1 MQTNRKKK
9 LRSIAIAV
17 LVFSCAFIILLAVI
31 GDYAP
36 SDSSTTARV
45 PTATELPPFRPEAW
59 ELTFLDSLRY
69 EDISYQEALTRV
81 MMEAGEL
88 PSPDSPDYEDIDD
101 QEALTRVL
109 MGVELHNGGEVPGL
123 LERNSFVLL
132 DASGQELGEYHMS
145 PFTPLPPTTVE
156 PGETIQGDILFE
168 IPGTG
173 MQLEDLTLAFQ
184 IYAQN
189 TYYDLERP
197 ALDPSVLPQL
207 DLREAL
213 TEGLVDVDV
222 LGESLQRID
231 VRLVPHLEPEIEIGF
246 EVTILP
252 GTLFQAPTGSLQDM
266 VVRYGRT
273 VMVRPTFEISL
284 DLEFELEISVA
295 CADMHLS
302 GPEGGEVYTV
312 SMETPHE
319 DLVKLLSESSFPNQ
333 DFRVQQF
340 AIWTITDN
348 PWRNGYVGLSRFG
361 ISGTG
366 PSDDEMELIRQ
377 LFTSAGIPLERYLA
391 FQ

>member
-1 MQTNRKKK
+1 MKDARRKKI
-9 LRSIAIAV
+9 RSIAVAV
-17 LVFSCAFIILLAVI
+17 LVFSCAFIVLLAVI
-31 GDYAP
+31 GEYAP
-36 SDSSTTARV
+36 SDSSTIARE
-45 PTATELPPFRPEAW
+45 PTATELPPFDPEAW

-69 EDISYQEALTRV
+69 V
-81 MMEAGEL
+81 EL
-88 PSPDSPDYEDIDD
+88 DD

-109 MGVELHNGGEVPGL
+109 MGVEIHNRGDMSGL
-123 LERNSFVLL
+123 IERNSFVLL

-145 PFTPLPPTTVE
+145 PYTPLPPTTVE
-156 PGETIQGDILFE
+156 AGETIQGDILFE
-168 IPGTG
+168 IPGTDL
-173 MQLEDLTLAFQ
+173 QLEDLTLAFK
-184 IYAQN
+184 IYHQR

-197 ALDPSVLPQL
+197 APDPSDLPQL

-213 TEGLVDVDV
+213 AEGLLDVEV

-231 VRLVPHLEPEIEIGF
+231 VRLVPHLEPEIELSF

-252 GTLFQAPTGSLQDM
+252 GTLFLAPTGSLQDM

-273 VMVRPTFEISL
+273 VMIRPTFELSL

-312 SMETPHE
+312 SMEHPHE
-319 DLVKLLSESSFPNQ
+319 DLIRLLDEPGFASQE
-333 DFRVQQF
+333 FRVQQF

-348 PWRNGYVGLSRFG
+348 PGRYDYVGLSRFG

-366 PSDDEMELIRQ
+366 PSDEEMELIRQ
-377 LFTSAGIPLERYLA
+377 LFTSAGIPLERYRAL
-391 FQ
+391 Q

>member
-1 MQTNRKKK
+1 MKDSRWKKI
-9 LRSIAIAV
+9 RSIAVAV
-17 LVFSCAFIILLAVI
+17 LAISCALIILLSVI

-36 SDSSTTARV
+36 SDSSA
-45 PTATELPPFRPEAW
+45 PAWEPPATEHIPFRAEDW

-69 EDISYQEALTRV
+69 V
-81 MMEAGEL
+81 
-88 PSPDSPDYEDIDD
+88 DIDD
-101 QEALTRVL
+101 QESMTRVL
-109 MGVELHNGGEVPGL
+109 MGVEIHNGGEVSGL
-123 LERNSFVLL
+123 VEPNSFVLL
-132 DASGQELGEYHMS
+132 DANGQALGEYHMA
-145 PFTPLPPTTVE
+145 PNTYLPATTVE
-156 PGETIQGDILFE
+156 AGETIRGDILFE
-168 IPGTG
+168 IPGTD

-184 IYAQN
+184 IYSQR

-197 ALDPSVLPQL
+197 AMQPIDLPQL

-213 TEGLVDVDV
+213 TEGLLDVEV
-222 LGESLQRID
+222 LGKSLDRID
-231 VRLVPHLEPEIEIGF
+231 VRLVPHLEPEIELSF

-252 GTLFQAPTGSLQDM
+252 GTLFMAPTGSLQDM

-273 VMVRPTFEISL
+273 VMVRPTFEVSL

-302 GPEGGEVYTV
+302 GPEGGEIYTV
-312 SMETPHE
+312 SMEDPHE
-319 DLVKLLSESSFPNQ
+319 DLIKLLAEPSFVGQ

-348 PWRNGYVGLSRFG
+348 PWRSGYVGLSRFG

-366 PSDDEMELIRQ
+366 PSDEEMELIRQ
-377 LFTSAGIPLERYLA
+377 LFTAAGIPLDRYQA